1 MNTESDTALL
11 RAIAQDQGWKPK
23 FHGTQL
29 YMWSK
34 DGENTRYAHEMP
46 RWTEDRDAV
55 MELVLKLD
63 DPQFME
69 FLDWLEEVCHC
80 DGWLIMGVADK
91 RKLITATAMQLA
103 TAYARC
109 KNLSLTTETSQP

>member
-46 RWTEDRDAV
+46 RWTEDRDAI

-63 DPQFME
+63 ERQQAIFADH
-69 FLDWLEEVCHC
+69 L
-80 DGWLIMGVADK
+80 VAIVK
-91 RKLITATAMQLA
+91 SSESFPLITATARQLA
-103 TAYARC
+103 LSYARTR
-109 KNLSLTTETSQP
+109 NLSLTTDTSQP